1 MPSDK
6 LIKLALAD
14 DHSLFLQGL
23 SLIIKQYPGFHIAAT
38 VSNGVEL
45 LKVLENTE
53 VDIVITDLNMPLMDG
68 LTCCTEI
75 ALKYPEI
82 KTVVVTF
89 ENGKRIE
96 PRLKLLGVK
105 GFFNKEVDPE
115 VLLEKL
121 RIIADGGCVFSP
133 DLKDGASGK
142 QNFKLEGGGS
152 ISCRELEIISL
163 ITEGYTSAEIAD
175 RLFISIHTVSQH
187 RKNLLQKLKLKNVSE
202 LVAFAMKNQ
211 LYSI

>member
-6 LIKLALAD
+6 LIKLVLAD

-38 VSNGVEL
+38 ASNGIEL
-45 LKVLENTE
+45 LRVLENTE

-68 LTCCTEI
+68 LTCCKEI
-75 ALKYPEI
+75 GLKYPEI

-96 PRLKLLGVK
+96 PRLKVLGVK
-105 GFFNKEVDPE
+105 GFFNKDVDPE

-133 DLKDGASGK
+133 DLKDSASGK

-175 RLFISIHTVSQH
+175 RLFISIHTVNQH